1 MKVKSAK
8 QNIGICKFCGKEKK
22 LIKAHII
29 PRHFHLN
36 YENETYAAIN
46 SKTGNWKPCKT
57 GTYDKNILCA
67 DCDGTI
73 IKRFE
78 DEAYRILL
86 NDIYNFAEYKYNQ
99 NILYHLTEKDF
110 DYMLFRKFFISVL
123 WRASISK
130 AEDFS
135 NINLGPY
142 EDIALKILESDI
154 EKDNLFKIL
163 IFKFPRNMDNNSIVY
178 LSKIKIKHETYCLCM
193 AGYYIYIFINEKN
206 IPFDVIKYYGEFF
219 LRKENIYILE
229 SPIFYQKHC
238 EHLNTIWASSGKLY
252 SYLKKKFDK
261 YGYI

>member
-1 MKVKSAK
+1 MKEESVK

-22 LIKAHII
+22 LIKVHII

-99 NILYHLTEKDF
+99 NILYHLTENDF
-110 DYMLFRKFFISVL
+110 DYMLFRKFFYIC
-123 WRASISK
+123 IM
-130 AEDFS
+130 
-135 NINLGPY
+135 
-142 EDIALKILESDI
+142 ES
-154 EKDNLFKIL
+154 L
-163 IFKFPRNMDNNSIVY
+163 
-178 LSKIKIKHETYCLCM
+178 
-193 AGYYIYIFINEKN
+193 
-206 IPFDVIKYYGEFF
+206 
-219 LRKENIYILE
+219 
-229 SPIFYQKHC
+229 
-238 EHLNTIWASSGKLY
+238 
-252 SYLKKKFDK
+252 YLKSRRFLK
-261 YGYI
+261 YKPRTI

>member
-1 MKVKSAK
+1 MK
-8 QNIGICKFCGKEKK
+8 NICKFCGKEKQ
-22 LIKAHII
+22 LIRAHII

-99 NILYHLTEKDF
+99 NILYHL
-110 DYMLFRKFFISVL
+110 L

-142 EDIALKILESDI
+142 EDIALKILKGEI

-163 IFKFPRNMDNNSIVY
+163 IFKFPRNMDNNSIVH

-206 IPFDVIKYYGEFF
+206 IPFDVIKYYGDFF
-219 LRKENIYILE
+219 LRKENLYILE

-238 EHLNTIWASSGKLY
+238 EHLSTIWASSGKLY

-261 YGYI
+261 CGYI

>member
-1 MKVKSAK
+1 MKLKKLNS
-8 QNIGICKFCGKEKK
+8 CKFCNQEKK

-29 PRHFHLN
+29 PRHFYLN

-67 DCDGTI
+67 DCDGAI

-135 NINLGPY
+135 NINL
-142 EDIALKILESDI
+142 DNMKIS
-154 EKDNLFKIL
+154 
-163 IFKFPRNMDNNSIVY
+163 
-178 LSKIKIKHETYCLCM
+178 
-193 AGYYIYIFINEKN
+193 
-206 IPFDVIKYYGEFF
+206 
-219 LRKENIYILE
+219 
-229 SPIFYQKHC
+229 
-238 EHLNTIWASSGKLY
+238 
-252 SYLKKKFDK
+252 LKK
-261 YGYI
+261 Y

>member
-1 MKVKSAK
+1 MKLKKLNS
-8 QNIGICKFCGKEKK
+8 CKFCNQEKK

-29 PRHFHLN
+29 PRHFYLN

-67 DCDGTI
+67 DCDGAI

-193 AGYYIYIFINEKN
+193 AGYYIYIFINEKIFHLMLSN
-206 IPFDVIKYYGEFF
+206 TMENFF
-219 LRKENIYILE
+219 KKRKFIYTRI
-229 SPIFYQKHC
+229 
-238 EHLNTIWASSGKLY
+238 
-252 SYLKKKFDK
+252 SYFLSKTL
-261 YGYI
+261 